1 MKAAIILAAGRGER
15 MGGNVDKA
23 FIGLG
28 SRPIVAY
35 SRLAFEACPVVGAIV
50 LVVRGERIDSSRELC
65 RELGISKLFAVVGGG
80 GRRQES
86 VQAGLAAL
94 PPEASIVAIH
104 DSARPLVT
112 PELIAATM
120 ESACET
126 GSGVAARKV
135 VDTIKVV
142 KDGNVAEATLDRSN
156 LWAVETPQ
164 TFQTDLIR
172 RAYDAVTKA
181 GQTVTDDAGAIEFIG
196 EKARLVNWRKPNLKV
211 TVPEDLAVAE
221 KLLRT

>member
-1 MKAAIILAAGRGER
+1 MTAAIILAAGRGER

-28 SRPIVAY
+28 PRPIVAY
-35 SRLAFEACPVVGAIV
+35 SLLAFEACPVVETIV

-80 GRRQES
+80 GRRQDS

-120 ESACET
+120 ESAQAT
-126 GSGVAARKV
+126 GSGIAARKV
-135 VDTIKVV
+135 VDTVKVV
-142 KDGNVAEATLDRSN
+142 TDGNVAETTLDRSN

-172 RAYDAVTKA
+172 RAYDAVGKA
-181 GQTVTDDAGAIEFIG
+181 GQTVTDDAGAVEFIG
-196 EKARLVNWRKPNLKV
+196 EKTRLVEWRKPNLKV

>member
-1 MKAAIILAAGRGER
+1 MIAAIILAAGRGER

-28 SRPIVAY
+28 PKPIVAY
-35 SRLAFEACPVVGAIV
+35 SLLAFEACPVVGAIV

-65 RELGISKLFAVVGGG
+65 RGLGISKLFAVVGGG
-80 GRRQES
+80 ERRQDS

-112 PELIAATM
+112 PELIAATT
-120 ESACET
+120 ESAQAT
-126 GSGVAARKV
+126 GSGVAAHKV

-142 KDGNVAEATLDRSN
+142 RDGNVADATLDRSN

-164 TFQTDLIR
+164 TFQTNLIR
-172 RAYDAVTKA
+172 RAYNAVTKA
-181 GQTVTDDAGAIEFIG
+181 GQTVTDDAGAVEFIG
-196 EKARLVNWRKPNLKV
+196 EKTRLVEWRESNLKV
-211 TVPEDLAVAE
+211 TMPEDLAVAE

>member
-1 MKAAIILAAGRGER
+1 MIAAIIVAAGRGER

-28 SRPIVAY
+28 PRPIVAF
-35 SRLAFEACPVVGAIV
+35 SLLAFEACPEVEAIV
-50 LVVRGERIDSSRELC
+50 LVVRGDRLESSRELC
-65 RELGISKLFAVVGGG
+65 KELGISKLFAVVVGG
-80 GRRQES
+80 GRRQDS
-86 VQAGLAAL
+86 VRAGLQAL

-112 PELIAATM
+112 PELIAATIG
-120 ESACET
+120 SARDT

-142 KDGNVAEATLDRSN
+142 TDGNFATSTLDRSN

-164 TFQTDLIR
+164 TFRTEFIR
-172 RAYDAVTKA
+172 RAYDAVDKA
-181 GQTVTDDAGAIEFIG
+181 GQTVTDDAGALEFIG
-196 EKARLVNWRKPNLKV
+196 ERARLVDSHKPNFKI
-211 TVPEDLAVAE
+211 TVPDDLAFAE
-221 KLLRT
+221 RLLRT

>member
-1 MKAAIILAAGRGER
+1 MIAAIILAAGRGER

-28 SRPIVAY
+28 QRPIVAY
-35 SRLAFEACPVVGAIV
+35 SLLAFEACPVVGAIV
-50 LVVRGERIDSSRELC
+50 LVVRGNCIDSSRELC
-65 RELGISKLFAVVGGG
+65 RELGISKLFAVVVGG
-80 GRRQES
+80 GRRQDS

-94 PPEASIVAIH
+94 PPQASIVAIH

-112 PELIAATM
+112 PELIAATID
-120 ESACET
+120 SARET

-142 KDGNVAEATLDRSN
+142 KDGNVAETTLDRSN

-164 TFQTDLIR
+164 TFRTEFIR

-196 EKARLVNWRKPNLKV
+196 GKASLVDWRKPNLKV

-221 KLLRT
+221 KLPRT

>member
-1 MKAAIILAAGRGER
+1 LE
-15 MGGNVDKA
+15 
-23 FIGLG
+23 
-28 SRPIVAY
+28 
-35 SRLAFEACPVVGAIV
+35 
-50 LVVRGERIDSSRELC
+50 
-65 RELGISKLFAVVGGG
+65 
-80 GRRQES
+80 
-86 VQAGLAAL
+86 AL

-120 ESACET
+120 DSARET

-135 VDTIKVV
+135 GDTIKVV
-142 KDGNVAEATLDRSN
+142 TDGNVAEATLDRSN

-164 TFQTDLIR
+164 TFRTELIR
-172 RAYDAVTKA
+172 RAYDAVAKA

-196 EKARLVNWRKPNLKV
+196 EKARLVDWRKPNLKV